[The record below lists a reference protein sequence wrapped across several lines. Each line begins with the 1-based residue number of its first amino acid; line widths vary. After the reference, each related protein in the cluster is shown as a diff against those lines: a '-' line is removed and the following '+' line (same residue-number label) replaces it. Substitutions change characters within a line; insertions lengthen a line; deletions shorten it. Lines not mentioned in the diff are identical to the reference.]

1 MVATTDSLIRA
12 LTGPGGLLV
21 ALLIIIY
28 TGVRKLWVFGWYA
41 KEVMQDREEWK
52 EAALRGTRVAERV
65 VTAHEKEKR
74 DVSKT

>member
-1 MVATTDSLIRA
+1 MHADLIDL

-21 ALLIIIY
+21 ALLVIIY

-41 KEVMQDREEWK
+41 KELRADLEEWK

-65 VTAHEKEKR
+65 VSAQEKEAGER
-74 DVSKT
+74 TNATP

>member
-1 MVATTDSLIRA
+1 MVATTDSLIRV

-41 KEVMQDREEWK
+41 KEILQDREEW
-52 EAALRGTRVAERV
+52 
-65 VTAHEKEKR
+65 
-74 DVSKT
+74 